1 MIHKHNIIK
10 TLVILMGISIS
21 LGEKFNEFI
30 PNASLVYV
38 FIGFL
43 LMLTSI
49 IFYSNKI
56 IIKFSLFF
64 MFFLTIILST
74 VINYS
79 LNISFLEF
87 IDYYK
92 PVIFISIALLLVFNF
107 KNDSKLI
114 GTFLKSFIFSYVFV
128 FAFFLFKENF
138 QFTRFSSSY
147 MNPNSFAFDSLTII
161 FSSLYL
167 LLSKDVKHRFLYI
180 ITIIVSVFGLILSGT
195 RSSLLGMII
204 GILLIPLF
212 TKKVRIKSLVLI
224 GSLSFLILILYQYD
238 NFISDKMMRF
248 LYGDSQASSY
258 QDNLRYEIWK
268 DYLINVKSFFWF
280 GLNINK
286 WNQINDR
293 ITHNTFLFVFV
304 NYGFLTILT
313 YIILIISTFKKYFK
327 NRAEIFNNEVYI
339 IVGLLSLLF
348 TSLFIDIINFRIFWI
363 WFLLSMSI
371 VNNSK
376 KTEIS

>member
-92 PVIFISIALLLVFNF
+92 PVIF
-107 KNDSKLI
+107 
-114 GTFLKSFIFSYVFV
+114 
-128 FAFFLFKENF
+128 
-138 QFTRFSSSY
+138 
-147 MNPNSFAFDSLTII
+147 
-161 FSSLYL
+161 YL
-167 LLSKDVKHRFLYI
+167 
-180 ITIIVSVFGLILSGT
+180 
-195 RSSLLGMII
+195 
-204 GILLIPLF
+204 
-212 TKKVRIKSLVLI
+212 
-224 GSLSFLILILYQYD
+224 
-238 NFISDKMMRF
+238 
-248 LYGDSQASSY
+248 
-258 QDNLRYEIWK
+258 
-268 DYLINVKSFFWF
+268 
-280 GLNINK
+280 
-286 WNQINDR
+286 
-293 ITHNTFLFVFV
+293 
-304 NYGFLTILT
+304 
-313 YIILIISTFKKYFK
+313 
-327 NRAEIFNNEVYI
+327 
-339 IVGLLSLLF
+339 
-348 TSLFIDIINFRIFWI
+348 
-363 WFLLSMSI
+363 
-371 VNNSK
+371 
-376 KTEIS
+376 